1 MTAKAAIKKHGQA
14 AVDALFQEFLQLH
27 DKTVFAGKHRSEL
40 TKAERQAAL
49 RAISIIKEKRCGK
62 IKGRI
67 VADGRPQ
74 RNLYTKDESSSPSCD
89 VLMMSILIDA
99 GSTGTLL
106 QRMSQERIWT
116 LTYMISLS

>member
-74 RNLYTKDESSSPSCD
+74 RNLCTKDESSSPSCD

-106 QRMSQERIWT
+106 QRMSQERI
-116 LTYMISLS
+116 